1 VDSLRLERIGK
12 RFGGLQAVADLSL
25 QIERGRIS
33 GLIGPN
39 GAGKTTIV
47 NMISG
52 LMPPSTGRIALGE
65 HEITGEPL
73 HQIARRGISRTFQN
87 VRLLREASVLD
98 NIVVG
103 SHRHERTSLIANSLG
118 FPAIWRERRA
128 FRERAARLLERFE
141 LTELAATPAGG
152 LSYGHQ
158 RLVEIMRALAMAPD
172 FLLLDEPVAGMTEV
186 EARRLGIIVRDLAQE
201 GIGVL
206 LIEHNMRFVM
216 EFCEMIYVI
225 DSGRLIAEGTAPEI
239 SRNARVINAYLGG

>member
-1 VDSLRLERIGK
+1 MDSLRLDGVSK
-12 RFGGLQAVADLSL
+12 RFGGVEAVAGLSL
-25 QIERGRIS
+25 DIERGRIT

-39 GAGKTTIV
+39 GAGKTTVV

-52 LMPPSTGRIALGE
+52 LMTPSAGEIRLGARDIAGQAP
-65 HEITGEPL
+65 HRV
-73 HQIARRGISRTFQN
+73 ARLGISRTFQN

-103 SHRHERTSLIANSLG
+103 AHRRERTSLLANSLG
-118 FPAIWRERRA
+118 FPAIWRERRD
-128 FRERAARLLERFE
+128 FRAGATRLLERFE
-141 LTELAATPAGG
+141 LSELGATPAGA

-158 RLVEIMRALAMAPD
+158 RLVEVMRALAMEPD
-172 FLLLDEPVAGMTEV
+172 FLLLDEPVAGMNEV
-186 EARRLGIIVRDLAQE
+186 EARRLGTIVRSLAQE

-216 EFCEMIYVI
+216 EFCEMIYVV

-239 SRNARVINAYLGG
+239 GRDATVIRAYLGG

>member
-1 VDSLRLERIGK
+1 MDSLRLEGIAK
-12 RFGGLQAVADLSL
+12 SFGGIEAVAALSL
-25 QIERGRIS
+25 EIERGRIT

-39 GAGKTTIV
+39 GAGKTTVV

-52 LMPPSTGRIALGE
+52 LMAPSTGRIVLGE
-65 HEITGEPL
+65 HELTGEPL
-73 HQIARRGISRTFQN
+73 HRIARRGISRNFQS

-103 SHRHERTSLIANSLG
+103 SHRHERTSLLANTLG
-118 FPAIWRERRA
+118 FPSVWRERRA

-141 LTELAATPAGG
+141 LTKLAATPSGE

-158 RLVEIMRALAMAPD
+158 RLVEIMRALAMTPD
-172 FLLLDEPVAGMTEV
+172 FLLLDEPVAGMNEV
-186 EARRLGIIVRDLAQE
+186 EARRLGLILRGLAQE

-206 LIEHNMRFVM
+206 LIEHNMRFVK

-225 DSGRLIAEGTAPEI
+225 DSGRLVAKGTAAEI
-239 SRNARVINAYLGG
+239 SNDATVIRAYFGQ

>member
-12 RFGGLQAVADLSL
+12 RFGGLEAVADLSL

-65 HEITGEPL
+65 HELTGEPL
-73 HQIARRGISRTFQN
+73 HQVARRGISRTFQN
-87 VRLLREASVLD
+87 VRLLREASVLE

-158 RLVEIMRALAMAPD
+158 RLVEIMRALAMEPD
-172 FLLLDEPVAGMTEV
+172 FLLLDEPVAGMNEV
-186 EARRLGIIVRDLAQE
+186 EARRLGIIVRGLAQE

-225 DSGRLIAEGTAPEI
+225 DSGRLIAEGMAPEI
-239 SRNARVINAYLGG
+239 SRDARVINAYLGG

>member
-1 VDSLRLERIGK
+1 MDSLRLSGVSK
-12 RFGGLQAVADLSL
+12 RFGGLEAVAALSL
-25 QIERGRIS
+25 AIERGRIT

-52 LMPPSTGRIALGE
+52 LMTPSAGTIRLGDDE
-65 HEITGEPL
+65 LTGEPL
-73 HQIARRGISRTFQN
+73 NRVARRGISRTFQN
-87 VRLLREASVLD
+87 VRLLREASVLE

-103 SHRHERTSLIANSLG
+103 AHRHERTSLLANSLG

-128 FRERAARLLERFE
+128 FRERAAQLLARFDLE
-141 LTELAATPAGG
+141 EFADTPAGG

-172 FLLLDEPVAGMTEV
+172 FLLLDEPVAGMNEV
-186 EARRLGIIVRDLAQE
+186 EARRLGEIVRGLAQE

-225 DSGRLIAEGTAPEI
+225 DSGKLIAQGTAPEI
-239 SRNARVINAYLGG
+239 SRDATVIKAYLGG

>member
-1 VDSLRLERIGK
+1 MASLRLESVSK
-12 RFGGLQAVADLSL
+12 RFGGLEAVAALSL
-25 QIERGRIS
+25 AIERGRIT

-52 LMPPSTGRIALGE
+52 LMTPSAGHIRLGDDE
-65 HEITGEPL
+65 LTGEPL
-73 HQIARRGISRTFQN
+73 NRVARRGISRTFQN
-87 VRLLREASVLD
+87 VRLLREASVLE

-103 SHRHERTSLIANSLG
+103 AHRHERTSLLANSLG

-128 FRERAARLLERFE
+128 FRARAAQLLARFE
-141 LTELAATPAGG
+141 LEEFAETPAGG

-158 RLVEIMRALAMAPD
+158 RLVEIMRALAMEPD
-172 FLLLDEPVAGMTEV
+172 FLMLDEPVAGMNEV
-186 EARRLGIIVRDLAQE
+186 EARRLGAIVQGLAQE

-225 DSGRLIAEGTAPEI
+225 DSGRLIAQGTAPEI
-239 SRNARVINAYLGG
+239 SRDQTVIKAYLGG